1 MKNNEEL
8 NKTNYLKEKE
18 YKKVIQTLYIENQK
32 FLANFIAI
40 ISILSFPFLYNI
52 LSAEE
57 LTKITKMLIVI
68 SLCGFGNVIFLQVIA
83 TKNTINACDDA
94 LSQDLDKNKKSVKLF
109 EKVRKLNKY
118 RDWNFLVSFHLTVI
132 LIINIFN

>member
-1 MKNNEEL
+1 MKND
-8 NKTNYLKEKE
+8 NKLKEQKK
-18 YKKVIQTLYIENQK
+18 YKKLILDLYGENQK
-32 FLANFIAI
+32 FLTYFISI
-40 ISILSFPFLYNI
+40 ISVLGFPFLYNI

-83 TKNTINACDDA
+83 TKNAINACDDA